1 VANIKITQKV
11 LEELYCA
18 IAKGANLTDAAG
30 FIGVSRQA
38 IYTLLHKERAK
49 PYSKILDKIEASRA
63 LFRKSLQDRIVA
75 HGKSSWQAAL
85 FSLICTVW
93 ALNVFESKGFSVF
106 GSKEKKTLKTSEHID
121 THTHISCV
129 QCRNPVKDMT
139 R

>member
-1 VANIKITQKV
+1 MANIKITQKV

-49 PYSKILDKIEASRA
+49 PNSKILDKIEASRA

-75 HGKSSWQAAL
+75 HGKSSWQASAWILERRFPGMFGKKDTLMAKELKAL
-85 FSLICTVW
+85 KEELGTIRVEMV
-93 ALNVFESKGFSVF
+93 NQQ
-106 GSKEKKTLKTSEHID
+106 GS
-121 THTHISCV
+121 
-129 QCRNPVKDMT
+129 
-139 R
+139 